1 VSTTGLWIVD
11 CGLWTGDEIEPAGT
25 AGLWGVCSGQFTGEA
40 FTCWWTPI
48 PHYGESYYEASVYS
62 AHSRLPLQGQLDA
75 DVVAEGIT
83 GKTGFSMDVQ
93 GGAVTLAGPQRGV
106 T

>member
-1 VSTTGLWIVD
+1 M
-11 CGLWTGDEIEPAGT
+11 
-25 AGLWGVCSGQFTGEA
+25 
-40 FTCWWTPI
+40 
-48 PHYGESYYEASVYS
+48 YS